1 MKYFGK
7 KMMVMGLMIL
17 VLVFS
22 ACGSKNSAAKTA
34 EGEKKTITMMFP
46 GAGDEPGLYEP
57 MIKPVLEK
65 YFQETGVSI
74 NCEFYQFNDY
84 FQVIEIKIGS
94 KSEDYDILAVD
105 VPMVAGYVNR
115 GYLASL
121 DQYYSAEEK
130 NQFVSSAVNAS
141 SWNGVFYAPPLSS
154 SSQLLWYN
162 KDLLNQ
168 AGITIRDS
176 DVNNRLTYEEVT
188 EYARQAVSK
197 LDPTHTNGIAGIMF
211 EQVSRTYQMNALPNS
226 MGEKSIGDDGLT
238 VDGIINTQGWIKSL
252 TWYQNLYKDN
262 LSLQGYN
269 GDETGGLYISGK
281 VVFLIGGDWVQF
293 FGPLNFDYGYA
304 PVPAFKGYEN
314 KVATPTGSW
323 HIGINNYSKNK
334 DMAAEFIKWITLGDG
349 HTLWIEACGELASTK
364 AAINKILND
373 PDADPIKK
381 IANYEATNTAFPRAL
396 TPGYSEYSTI
406 MDAMWEDVR
415 NGSDI
420 KNSLDNAVRE
430 INSALAKYK

>member
-1 MKYFGK
+1 MS
-7 KMMVMGLMIL
+7 LMAVALIL
-17 VLVFS
+17 STCGNRDS
-22 ACGSKNSAAKTA
+22 ATKAVKN
-34 EGEKKTITMMFP
+34 GEKVITMMFP

-57 MIKPVLEK
+57 MLKPVLER
-65 YFQETGVSI
+65 YFQETGINV

-84 FQVIEIKIGS
+84 FQVVEVKIGS
-94 KSEDYDILAVD
+94 KSKDYDVIAVD

-121 DQYYSAEEK
+121 EQYYSAEEK
-130 NQFVSSAVNAS
+130 AQFVPAALNAG
-141 SWNGVFYAPPLSS
+141 SWGGVFYSPPLTS

-162 KDLLNQ
+162 KDLLNK
-168 AGITIRDS
+168 AGVTIRDS
-176 DVNNRLTYEEVT
+176 DVNNRLTYEELT
-188 EYARQAVSK
+188 EYARQAIAK
-197 LDPTHTNGIAGIMF
+197 LDPNHTNGIAGIMF

-226 MGEKSIGDDGLT
+226 MGEQSIGNDGYT
-238 VDGIINTQGWIKSL
+238 VDGIINAPGWIKSL

-262 LSLQGYN
+262 LSLRGYN
-269 GDETGGLYISGK
+269 GDEVGGIYKSGK
-281 VVFLIGGDWVQF
+281 VVFLIGGDWVETYLAPF
-293 FGPLNFDYGYA
+293 AFDYGFV

-323 HIGINNYSKNK
+323 HIGINSYSTNK
-334 DMAAEFIKWITLGDG
+334 DLAADFVKWITLGEG
-349 HTLWIEACGELASTK
+349 NTLWLDACGELAATES
-364 AAINKILND
+364 AIGKILND

-381 IANYEATNTAFPRAL
+381 IANYEAVNTAFPRAL

-406 MDAMWEDVR
+406 LDAMWEDVR